1 MILRAPT
8 IAMLALI
15 VANFAMMGVA
25 TAQYPPFF
33 DQPGALTYVLESA
46 TVLLAYAIAAVWVGR
61 SKAADWDAILKRAIL
76 FGIFGGTLEALNIAI
91 ENGIPVAIHSPAVPI
106 AVMLLAFASW
116 GVAGFRAARSLHSVR
131 GGVLTAISSAA
142 VCMLI
147 AVCAGFLI
155 EFFAAKP
162 APESI
167 VTWGEFKRSA
177 WTDPRAFA
185 IANTMDSA
193 FTHLLAAPPVA
204 LLLGAAVSYL
214 AQLTASKEI
223 PTTPAPRPGS

>member
-1 MILRAPT
+1 
-8 IAMLALI
+8 MLALI
-15 VANFAMMGVA
+15 VANLTMMGVA
-25 TAQYPPFF
+25 IVHYPPFF
-33 DQPGALTYVLESA
+33 DQPGALLYVLEPA

-61 SKAADWDAILKRAIL
+61 SKDASWAAILRRAIL
-76 FGIFGGTLEALNIAI
+76 FGLFGGTLEALNIAI

-106 AVMLLAFASW
+106 AFMLLVFASW
-116 GVAGFRAARSLHSVR
+116 GVAGFRAARSLYSVR
-131 GGVLTAISSAA
+131 AGVLTAVSSAA

-167 VTWGEFKRSA
+167 VTWGEFKRSG

-193 FTHLLAAPPVA
+193 FTHLLAAPAVA
-204 LLLGAAVSYL
+204 LLLGTAASYL
-214 AQLTASKEI
+214 AQSSSPKEI
-223 PTTPAPRPGS
+223 PTAPAGS

>member
-1 MILRAPT
+1 
-8 IAMLALI
+8 MLALI
-15 VANFAMMGVA
+15 VADLTMMGVA
-25 TAQYPPFF
+25 IAHYPPFF
-33 DQPGALTYVLESA
+33 GQPGALTYVLEPA
-46 TVLLAYAIAAVWVGR
+46 TVLLAYAVAAVWVGR
-61 SKAADWDAILKRAIL
+61 SKAPDWDAIRRRAIL
-76 FGIFGGTLEALNIAI
+76 FGLIGGILEALNIAI
-91 ENGIPVAIHSPAVPI
+91 ENGVPVAIHSPVVPI
-106 AVMLLAFASW
+106 GFMLLVFASW
-116 GVAGFRAARSLHSVR
+116 GVVGFRAARSLHSVR
-131 GGVLTAISSAA
+131 AGVLTAVSSAA

-162 APESI
+162 APES
-167 VTWGEFKRSA
+167 VLTWGEFKRSG
-177 WTDPRAFA
+177 WTDPRAFG

-204 LLLGAAVSYL
+204 LLLGGLASLL

>member
-1 MILRAPT
+1 
-8 IAMLALI
+8 
-15 VANFAMMGVA
+15 MMGVA
-25 TAQYPPFF
+25 IAQYPPFF

-46 TVLLAYAIAAVWVGR
+46 TLLLAYAVAVVWVGR
-61 SKAADWDAILKRAIL
+61 SKAADWDAILRRAIL

-106 AVMLLAFASW
+106 AFMLLVFAPW
-116 GVAGFRAARSLHSVR
+116 GVAGFRATRSVHSVR
-131 GGVLTAISSAA
+131 AGVLTAVSSAA

-162 APESI
+162 APAYV
-167 VTWGEFKRSA
+167 VTWGEFKRSG

-204 LLLGAAVSYL
+204 LLLGAVASYL
-214 AQLTASKEI
+214 TQSSAAKGI
-223 PTTPAPRPGS
+223 PTAPAGR

>member
-1 MILRAPT
+1 
-8 IAMLALI
+8 MLALI
-15 VANFAMMGVA
+15 VANLTMMGLA
-25 TAQYPPFF
+25 IAQYPPFF
-33 DQPGALTYVLESA
+33 DQPGPLTYVLESG
-46 TVLLAYAIAAVWVGR
+46 TVLLAYAVAVVWVGR
-61 SKAADWDAILKRAIL
+61 SKDAGWDAILKRAIL

-106 AVMLLAFASW
+106 GFMLLVFSSW
-116 GVAGFRAARSLHSVR
+116 GVAGFRATRSLRSVR
-131 GGVLTAISSAA
+131 AGVLTALSSGA

-162 APESI
+162 APAY
-167 VTWGEFKRSA
+167 VATWGEFTRSG

-204 LLLGAAVSYL
+204 LVLGGLASLL